1 MRYNATGKTTRLLSA
16 TARRIPLDS
25 QGWQAL
31 GALIA
36 GILLALAVQY
46 GLAYMQRPRY
56 QPLEARPLS
65 VKSAPITIFRTVTVV
80 QTVVVQ
86 PTAPPTAVPTMA
98 PTLTPPPHVEA
109 PILGSVAV
117 QAIAAEPAPVA
128 QDGGAAVPPA
138 GCEFP
143 IVNGQC
149 GNGVSVKTLL
159 ENDKG
164 SRPAGRRL
172 PAK

>member
-16 TARRIPLDS
+16 TTRRIPLDS
-25 QGWQAL
+25 VGWQAL

-65 VKSAPITIFRTVTVV
+65 VKSAPIVIF
-80 QTVVVQ
+80 QTVAPLPT
-86 PTAPPTAVPTMA
+86 PTAAPVPTAQIVYVDRVIEVPVIA
-98 PTLTPPPHVEA
+98 PAVVH
-109 PILGSVAV
+109 PIVPAS
-117 QAIAAEPAPVA
+117 AAPAPVA
-128 QDGGAAVPPA
+128 QDGGAVAPD
-138 GCEFP
+138 GCSFP
-143 IVNGQC
+143 IDNGVC
-149 GNGVSVKTLL
+149 GNGVSVKTLP
-159 ENDKG
+159 EDDKG

-172 PAK
+172 PAKGE